1 MNEAVTTRS
10 IVVERS
16 LPHPPEKVW
25 RALTRA
31 ELISQWLMPNDF
43 QPEIGHRFTFK
54 TRPMGDWDGVVQCEV
69 LEARPHA
76 RLRYSWVGGSP
87 SERLDSVVTWT
98 LTPASVG
105 THLRMEHAGFR
116 PENET
121 AFAAMSPGWF
131 RILERIGM
139 VIEADDA
146 GESRQFDSCKA

>member
-1 MNEAVTTRS
+1 MNEAVAMRS
-10 IVVERS
+10 IVVERT
-16 LPHPPEKVW
+16 LPHSPEKVW

-69 LEARPHA
+69 LDSKPHE

-87 SERLDSVVTWT
+87 SSRLDSVVTWT
-98 LTPASVG
+98 LTPAGAG
-105 THLRMEHAGFR
+105 THLRMEHTGFR

-121 AFAAMSPGWF
+121 AFAAMSPGWS
-131 RILERIGM
+131 RILERIGG
-139 VIEADDA
+139 VIEANDA
-146 GESRQFDSCKA
+146 GESLQSDSCKA